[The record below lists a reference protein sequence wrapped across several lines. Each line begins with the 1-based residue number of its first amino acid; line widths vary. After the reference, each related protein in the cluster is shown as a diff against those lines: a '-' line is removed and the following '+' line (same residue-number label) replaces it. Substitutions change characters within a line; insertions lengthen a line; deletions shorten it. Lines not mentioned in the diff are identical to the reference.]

1 MSEQQKLHKQTVEQL
16 SVVYANAIGEMTL
29 STAMNVSMDFAVA
42 SLLYAFTVTGKIKM
56 LDSEVISREIA
67 NRIEQMKAQGKS

>member
-29 STAMNVSMDFAVA
+29 STAMNVSIDFAVA
-42 SLLYAFTVTGKIKM
+42 SLLYAFTVTGKIEM

-67 NRIEQMKAQGKS
+67 SRIEQMKAQGKN